1 MGETVSLVDIA
12 IMPFFERMSVAL
24 ATWKDFEIANP
35 ARLPL
40 APPEG
45 RTHLNTWFEVMTNR
59 DSYRQTRMSPERI
72 IELYSRF
79 LNLDYFFRV
88 GVTQ

>member
-1 MGETVSLVDIA
+1 MGETVSLVDIT

-79 LNLDYFFRV
+79 LHLGYFFRV